1 MSMGEAI
8 AVLQKC
14 HTMNAFPTS
23 YRGPLN
29 GHSNVKRKTPPTVL
43 EPVLERRNAKELTHQ
58 REGFNIQTQ
67 VMSTKCQ
74 SFPNN
79 LQGAIEATQK
89 CYGVCAP
96 TIFIWSLKGCAE
108 TPQHHRSKGRAKI
121 LLQKCH
127 VTNAFPN
134 QLQGF
139 NAQSQKCHNAHN
151 PRKGATFAS
160 QKCHSANAP
169 TEFGPPERSRNAKS
183 MPPNNQRPTRHR
195 SNAIAEAP
203 RN

>member
-1 MSMGEAI
+1 MGEAI

-14 HTMNAFPTS
+14 HTMNAFP
-23 YRGPLN
+23 N
-29 GHSNVKRKTPPTVL
+29 
-43 EPVLERRNAKELTHQ
+43 
-58 REGFNIQTQ
+58 F
-67 VMSTKCQ
+67 
-74 SFPNN
+74 
-79 LQGAIEATQK
+79 LQGATERAQQCQTK
-89 CYGVCAP
+89 NAP
-96 TIFIWSLKGCAE
+96 TIFIWCRDYLAE
-108 TPQHHRSKGRAKI
+108 MPLLTRTKGRAKI

-127 VTNAFPN
+127 VTKALPN

-183 MPPNNQRPTRHR
+183 MPPNNQRPPRDR

>member
-1 MSMGEAI
+1 MPFGYAPFPPVTGGQVDTAEMPSGMHPRKLQGAKGDPQQCHSSF
-8 AVLQKC
+8 APASFGASFRAQKC
-14 HTMNAFPTS
+14 QGINAP
-23 YRGPLN
+23 
-29 GHSNVKRKTPPTVL
+29 
-43 EPVLERRNAKELTHQ
+43 

-96 TIFIWSLKGCAE
+96 TSFIWCRDYLAE
-108 TPQHHRSKGRAKI
+108 MPLLTRTKGRAKI

-127 VTNAFPN
+127 VTNALPN

-151 PRKGATFAS
+151 PRKGA
-160 QKCHSANAP
+160 
-169 TEFGPPERSRNAKS
+169 
-183 MPPNNQRPTRHR
+183 
-195 SNAIAEAP
+195 I
-203 RN
+203 